1 MEVRQMKIE
10 HVALFV
16 QDPVSVARWYEEHLG
31 LRLVRSSDQR
41 PSLTR
46 FLADSEG
53 TTVLEIYAGTLPVPD
68 YRAMDPLLLHVAF
81 ATNDLPATRDRLLAA
96 GATAEGDITVT
107 PAGDRLAML
116 RDPWGLALQLAHR
129 ATPLVGTR
137 S

>member
-1 MEVRQMKIE
+1 MKIE

-31 LRLVRSSDQR
+31 LRVVRSSEQR

-53 TTVLEIYAGTLPVPD
+53 TTVLEIYAGTLPVPN
-68 YRAMDPLLLHVAF
+68 YAAMDPLLLHVAF

-129 ATPLVGTR
+129 PTPLASTG